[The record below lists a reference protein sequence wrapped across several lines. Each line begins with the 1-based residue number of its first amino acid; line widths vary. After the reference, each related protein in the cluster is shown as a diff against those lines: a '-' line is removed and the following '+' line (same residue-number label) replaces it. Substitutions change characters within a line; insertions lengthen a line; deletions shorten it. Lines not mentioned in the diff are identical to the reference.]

1 LTRIDLRDIIGGL
14 LLAAIGLYFL
24 MGALDMRIGEARRMG
39 PGYFPMVLGIVA
51 MGIGALI
58 AIPAFFRSGT
68 LANVNWRPLVAV
80 MASILAFALVMPRM
94 GLLPAV
100 FAAVVVASFG
110 DPRSR
115 LWQTAL
121 LAAGLA
127 AAAWLVFIY
136 GLGLPMIVY
145 RAPF

>member
-24 MGALDMRIGEARRMG
+24 MGALDMRVGEARRMG
-39 PGYFPMVLGIVA
+39 PGYFPMVLGIAA
-51 MGIGALI
+51 MVIGVLI
-58 AIPAFFRSGT
+58 AIPAFLRTGSLPF
-68 LANVNWRPLVAV
+68 VNWRPLVAV

-115 LWQTAL
+115 LWQTVL

-127 AAAWLVFIY
+127 AAAWTIFIY

>member
-1 LTRIDLRDIIGGL
+1 LTRIDIRDVIGGL
-14 LLAAIGLYFL
+14 LLAAIGLFFVL
-24 MGALDMRIGEARRMG
+24 GALDMHIGEARRMG

-51 MGIGALI
+51 VGVGALI
-58 AIPAFFRSGT
+58 AIPALFRSGT
-68 LANVNWRPLVAV
+68 LASVNWRPLVAV

-100 FAAVVVASFG
+100 FAAVVVASYG

-115 LWQTAL
+115 LWQTVL
-121 LAAGLA
+121 LALGLA
-127 AAAWLVFIY
+127 GAAWTVFIY